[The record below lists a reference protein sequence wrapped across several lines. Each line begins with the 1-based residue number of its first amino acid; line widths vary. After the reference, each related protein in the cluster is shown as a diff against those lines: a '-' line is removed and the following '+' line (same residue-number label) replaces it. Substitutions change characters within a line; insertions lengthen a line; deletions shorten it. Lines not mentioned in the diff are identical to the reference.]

1 MRKFVAYALLALAF
15 IIIYGSAA
23 LSFFVTAE
31 YELNMNLI
39 LFSLIL
45 NFIVMFF
52 PVVIFVYLIYGNVW
66 ENLYFR
72 KEKLAISILYGLI
85 ATVLFILASS
95 IILYVIGYKEE
106 NPLAEEIGKNINL
119 AFLILIPLISS
130 ISEETFFRAFIQM
143 RLENKFGFM
152 PSLLISSILFAV
164 DHLEYKTYIQIVMP
178 LFFGIVLGILMHKS
192 KNIAAPISAHFF
204 YNFFSLAIFLYQ

>member
-164 DHLEYKTYIQIVMP
+164 AHLEYKTYIQIVMP
-178 LFFGIVLGILMHKS
+178 FFFGIVLGILMHKS

>member
-1 MRKFVAYALLALAF
+1 MRKFIAYTLLALAF

-31 YELNMNLI
+31 YELSMNLI
-39 LFSLIL
+39 LFSLVL

-72 KEKLAISILYGLI
+72 KEKLAISILYGLV
-85 ATVLFILASS
+85 ATILFILASS
-95 IILYVIGYKEE
+95 IILYVVGYKEE
-106 NPLAEEIGKNINL
+106 NPLAEEIGRSINL

-143 RLENKFGFM
+143 RLENKFGFV
-152 PSLLISSILFAV
+152 PSLLISSILFAIA
-164 DHLEYKTYIQIVMP
+164 HLEYKTYIQIIMP
-178 LFFGIVLGILMHKS
+178 FFFGIVLGILMHKS